1 MFKGLVASVVASV
14 LFGAMYYLAPALA
27 PLDGEQIFGWRVLA
41 TLPFTTALLLA
52 LGQWR
57 RVRLLVRRVQRQ
69 PSFAL
74 GLLASAALL
83 GVQLWLFLWAPLHGR
98 ALPVS
103 LGYFLLPLVMVLAG
117 RVLYRERLTQLQ
129 WLATALAGLGVAH
142 ELLRAGGMSWET
154 WAVALGYTVYFVLRR
169 QLATDHLGG
178 HWLDMLLLVPA
189 ALWFVARA
197 PSSVDM
203 VIGHRHLWAMVPV
216 LGLVSAVALA
226 LYMAASRWL
235 PLGLFGLLSYVEPVL
250 LALVALALGESIGR
264 EQWPS
269 YGPIF
274 AAVAVL
280 VLDGALRL
288 RVPQKP

>member
-1 MFKGLVASVVASV
+1 
-14 LFGAMYYLAPALA
+14 MYYFAPFLA
-27 PLDGEQIFGWRVLA
+27 PLAGEQIFGWRMVA
-41 TLPFTTALLLA
+41 TLPFTTLLLIYS
-52 LGQWR
+52 GQSR
-57 RVRLLVRRVQRQ
+57 QVLAIVRRVQRYWRLG
-69 PSFAL
+69 AL
-74 GLLASAALL
+74 LLLSAALF
-83 GVQLWLFLWAPLHGR
+83 GVQLWLFLWAPLNGL
-98 ALPVS
+98 ALPTS

-117 RVLYRERLTQLQ
+117 RVLYRESLTGLQ
-129 WLATALAGLGVAH
+129 WLATLLAGAGVAH
-142 ELLRAGGMSWET
+142 EVLRAGGMSWET
-154 WAVALGYTVYFVLRR
+154 WLVALGYTAYFVLRR
-169 QLATDHLGG
+169 RLATDHLGG

-197 PSSVDM
+197 PSSLGLVA
-203 VIGHRHLWAMVPV
+203 GHQHLWAMVPV

-226 LYMAASRWL
+226 LYMAASRLL

-274 AAVAVL
+274 AAVGVL

-288 RVPQKP
+288 GQSQKV